1 LKGSQREIYANLTI
15 TELVEKSRQDDRLA
29 LEELIRRN
37 EKIVYNTLYHLDPNR
52 TDIADLAQEVLFR
65 MAKNV
70 KNIRN
75 PATFKFW
82 LNQIITNLFYDELR
96 RKTRRLTTISM
107 DTPYMDSDQ
116 EESGQTRDIADLARM
131 PEERTLGSELDTKI
145 KEAIENLSEQF
156 RLVIVLR
163 ELQGLS
169 YEEIAEITGT
179 NIGTVKSR
187 LARARARLQEH
198 IKPYLEQERGAYW
211 KMVFVII

>member
-1 LKGSQREIYANLTI
+1 MKRNLRDEYRNLEMK
-15 TELVEKSRQDDRLA
+15 ELVIKSQQDDRLA

-37 EKIVYNTLYHLDPNR
+37 ERIVYSTLYHLDPNR

-65 MAKNV
+65 MARAV
-70 KNIRN
+70 KNLKN

-82 LNQIITNLFYDELR
+82 LNQIIINLFYDELR
-96 RKTRRLTTISM
+96 RKSRRLATISM
-107 DTPYMDSDQ
+107 DTPYL
-116 EESGQTRDIADLARM
+116 EASGDEASPTRDIADLGKM

-145 KEAIENLSEQF
+145 KKAIENLPEQF

-169 YEEIAEITGT
+169 YEEIAEITKT

-187 LARARARLQEH
+187 LARARAKLQEQ
-198 IKPYLEQERGAYW
+198 IKPYLE
-211 KMVFVII
+211 